1 MMGATNERGT
11 ERPGGASGWTASL
24 RALQKGFTALFILVL
39 PLLFY
44 INNTA
49 YAEAKVAF
57 VILGLSVVLGLWIV
71 ETWFERRTHFGL
83 PTLFWPGLALIAA
96 GGLSLLNA
104 SSVGLGLEHLGL
116 LVYSFL
122 FYAFVAHSVTDKVTL
137 RLYVGA
143 GLLAVLLASTYGL
156 LQYDGLLPGNP
167 NYRLGGSTM
176 IASFGNKNFLA
187 EWVNGWLL
195 AGLVLLGGLAS
206 TRLKAWALVCVGLGF
221 AALWAVDSVGAT
233 LGLLVGGV
241 FGLGGAALTRSFK
254 ALVASKAV
262 LVGWAGIAL
271 LTFVLIVTPGP
282 LRVPDCSAQAASCAV
297 QRENVETPSTQQSV
311 APTPETSKPGAS
323 APTLFERLLET
334 GARFFRENSGSTR
347 VWDWLIAVEM
357 FYAHP
362 WVGVGLGQYGVEFLN
377 YKAAFAQTERG
388 QQFDFHIRTSD
399 EAHNDYVQAAAEMG
413 LAGVA
418 AILWLVVALVWRGV
432 QQLRRQRDGHKR
444 LATLALYAGVVAF
457 ATDAAVNFP
466 VHLLASGLSAV
477 LFLGLAHAPYLGGRP
492 LSFRLGLPVRRLV
505 GALAL
510 LFVLG
515 SSVVALRAW
524 NADLHLEAGNRL
536 VSRGLFHE
544 AQVEY
549 NRSLDL
555 DVAPR
560 EVLFRLGTVSY
571 RLEDLDR
578 AAYYFERSTQS
589 YAAEDT
595 YWNLAVVKA
604 QQGQYAEAKRL
615 LERLLAIK
623 PGGELVRKANDLLQK
638 LAERNP

>member
-1 MMGATNERGT
+1 MGATNERGT
-11 ERPGGASGWTASL
+11 ERQGGVLGWAALL

-44 INNTA
+44 TNNTA

-71 ETWFERRTHFGL
+71 ETWFERRTHFSL
-83 PTLFWPGLALIAA
+83 PTLFWPGLALVAA

-104 SSVGLGLEHLGL
+104 SSVGLGLENLGL

-122 FYAFVAHSVTDKVTL
+122 FYAFVAHSVRDKVTL
-137 RLYVGA
+137 QLYVGA

-156 LQYDGLLPGNP
+156 LQYNGLLPGNP
-167 NYRLGGSTM
+167 KYRLGSSMM

-195 AGLVLLGGLAS
+195 ASLVLLIGLAS
-206 TRLKAWALVCVGLGF
+206 ARLKAWVLACVALGF
-221 AALWAVDSVGAT
+221 AALWAADSMGAT

-241 FGLGGAALTRSFK
+241 FLLGGAALTHSFK
-254 ALVASKAV
+254 ALVSSKAV
-262 LVGWAGIAL
+262 LMGWAGVAV

-282 LRVPDCSAQAASCAV
+282 LRVPDCSAQATSCAV
-297 QRENVETPSTQQSV
+297 QRVNVEAPATQQSV
-311 APTPETSKPGAS
+311 VTTPAPPKPGAS
-323 APTLFERLLET
+323 DPTLFKRLLET
-334 GARFFRENSGSTR
+334 GTRFFRENSGGTR
-347 VWDWLIAVEM
+347 VWDWLIALEM

-362 WVGVGLGQYGVEFLN
+362 LVGVGLGQYGVEFLN
-377 YKAAFAQTERG
+377 YKAALAQSERG
-388 QQFDFHIRTSD
+388 RQFDFHIRTTN

-418 AILWLVVALVWRGV
+418 AILWLVVALVWSGV

-444 LATLALYAGVVAF
+444 LAALALYAGVVAF
-457 ATDAAVNFP
+457 ATDATVNFP
-466 VHLLASGLSAV
+466 AHLPASGLSAV
-477 LFLGLAHAPYLGGRP
+477 LFLGLAHAPYFGGH
-492 LSFRLGLPVRRLV
+492 SFSFKLGLPARRLV
-505 GALAL
+505 GALVL
-510 LFVLG
+510 IFVLG

-524 NADLHLEAGNRL
+524 SADLHLEAGNRL
-536 VSRGLFHE
+536 VSQGLFHE

-549 NRSLDL
+549 NRSLAL

-638 LAERNP
+638 LAERSP